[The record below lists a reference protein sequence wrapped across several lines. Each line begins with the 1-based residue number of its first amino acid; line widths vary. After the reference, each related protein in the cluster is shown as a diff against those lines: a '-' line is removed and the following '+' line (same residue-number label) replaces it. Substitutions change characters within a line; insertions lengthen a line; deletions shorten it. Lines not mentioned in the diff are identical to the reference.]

1 MYDSVDEVPVEGHLS
16 VDTRKVFAS
25 AALPKRDDTCAHQDN
40 VIILTI
46 ILVQQFFIYRLVDH
60 TRNSSVLLHL
70 CCGFKRG
77 GLNSLNFALRVNSLF
92 TFLLRTVY
100 VL

>member
-1 MYDSVDEVPVEGHLS
+1 MYDSVDEIPVEGHLS

-46 ILVQQFFIYRLVDH
+46 IQQ
-60 TRNSSVLLHL
+60 
-70 CCGFKRG
+70 
-77 GLNSLNFALRVNSLF
+77 LF
-92 TFLLRTVY
+92 TS
-100 VL
+100 